1 MKGAGEQS
9 FFSHFL
15 HASGYGGAM
24 DDVFLL
30 LLTATTRLTCD
41 LRDLVFKAGI
51 SPARREACDKLFE
64 DLKDVINEV
73 AAVPE
78 GRVVGATGELKTLHV
93 FRYGSF
99 AIDTALYDSAVDMTL
114 IRQVHP
120 STDYFLRRNVGN
132 NNAQGLTQIEGLL
145 RASIANTEA
154 SILLPYPA
162 CYSLAL
168 PLMQEQDLLIS
179 IKDVFVGRLGVKIK
193 QHLTFC
199 SDNAHTLCLHSL
211 ANDIDVNVTVDRTEA
226 VEASAGLQQLLKASK
241 SALPVIIF
249 MKVVLKQFNVQ
260 SSQLTPYVL
269 TLMVVAFSK
278 FCSHMFPSFGF
289 NYYPHPR
296 ETVEPGYLLFSFLS
310 FFSPLPRGQFD
321 PTQMIL
327 VPIHPHGV
335 VYETNEG
342 DHLSQLDKN
351 VGGIYWRVM
360 EPTKRGDNAAASCV
374 LIDKCRDLFE
384 HILVVLL
391 QHYTGVVITC
401 PVFVDDAHAQ
411 IVDAEEVSKT
421 EEIDIDNHLISLLL
435 RDWWFK
441 KQGGSV

>member
-1 MKGAGEQS
+1 MKGAGEKG
-9 FFSHFL
+9 FL
-15 HASGYGGAM
+15 SLFLRASGHGGAV
-24 DDVFLL
+24 DDVYLL
-30 LLTATTRLTCD
+30 LLTATTRLTRD
-41 LRDLVFKAGI
+41 LRDLVFRAGM
-51 SPARREACDKLFE
+51 SPARREACDKLVE
-64 DLKDVINEV
+64 DLKDIIKEV

-78 GRVVGATGELKTLHV
+78 DRVVGATGELKTLHV
-93 FRYGSF
+93 FSHGSF
-99 AIDTALYDSAVDMTL
+99 VIDTALYDSAVDITL
-114 IRQVHP
+114 VKQVHP
-120 STDYFLRRNVGN
+120 SIDYFLRRNVGN
-132 NNAQGLTQIEGLL
+132 NGAQKLTQIKGLL

-154 SILLPYPA
+154 SILLPYPS

-179 IKDVFVGRLGVKIK
+179 IRDVFVGRLGLQIK
-193 QHLTFC
+193 QNAAFC
-199 SDNAHTLCLHSL
+199 SNNARTLRLISP
-211 ANDIDVNVTVDRTEA
+211 ANHIDVNVTVDRTEA
-226 VEASAGLQQLLKASK
+226 VEASAVLQELLNASK
-241 SALPVIIF
+241 SAHPVIIF
-249 MKVVLKQFNVQ
+249 MKVILKQFNVQ

-278 FCSHMFPSFGF
+278 FCSYMSPLFSF

-321 PTQMIL
+321 PTQMCL

-342 DHLSQLDKN
+342 DHLSQLGKN

-374 LIDKCRDLFE
+374 FIDKCRDLFE
-384 HILVVLL
+384 RILVILL
-391 QHYTGVVITC
+391 HHYTGVVFTC

-411 IVDAEEVSKT
+411 IVGAEEVPKT
-421 EEIDIDNHLISLLL
+421 EKIPIDNHLISLLL
-435 RDWWFK
+435 RDWWLK
-441 KQGGSV
+441 KQSESV